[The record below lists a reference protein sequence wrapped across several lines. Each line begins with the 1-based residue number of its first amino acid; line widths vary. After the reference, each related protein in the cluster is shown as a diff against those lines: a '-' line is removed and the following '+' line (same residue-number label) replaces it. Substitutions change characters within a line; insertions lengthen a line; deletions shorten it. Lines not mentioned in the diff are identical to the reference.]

1 MSETTGSINC
11 PECSM
16 EFDTRDELERHSRQ
30 AHAIGAVQDAAA
42 ALEQDYQA
50 FMQRTASLFPKV
62 DQKLLFDILQYESTY
77 SDWEGNVVLKVVY
90 PAGTDMKRK
99 KELIYSKF
107 QRIPSIEEDRT
118 ARFKAIRTYLKD
130 IAMLVREDP
139 EIEFITGS
147 ATLSPSEAY
156 AT

>member
-30 AHAIGAVQDAAA
+30 VHAIGTAPDAAA
-42 ALEQDYQA
+42 TLEQDYQA

-62 DQKLLFDILQYESTY
+62 DQKLLLDILQFESTY
-77 SDWEGNVVLKVVY
+77 SDWEGNVVLKIVY
-90 PAGTDMKRK
+90 PAGTDMERK
-99 KELIYSKF
+99 KEWIYSKF
-107 QRIPSIEEDRT
+107 GRIPSVEEDRT
-118 ARFKAIRTYLKD
+118 ARFKAIRTYIKD
-130 IAMLVREDP
+130 IAMLVKEDP

-147 ATLSPSEAY
+147 ASLSPSEAY